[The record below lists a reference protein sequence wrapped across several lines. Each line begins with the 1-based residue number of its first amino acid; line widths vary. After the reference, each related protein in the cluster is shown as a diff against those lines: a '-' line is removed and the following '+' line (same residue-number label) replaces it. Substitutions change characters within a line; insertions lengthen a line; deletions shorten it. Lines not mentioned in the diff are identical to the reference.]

1 MQYKQM
7 VAIHSLYRLVEGCFK
22 SRKFSDTS
30 STVVHLKGKREDC
43 AMGPPAIDARGE
55 IREVARRV
63 ARRGARRVAP
73 RGAPRIAQRGA
84 RRIAQRGAP
93 RIARRV
99 EPRGARGVA
108 REP

>member
-30 STVVHLKGKREDC
+30 SAVVHLKGKREDC

-63 ARRGARRVAP
+63 ARRVAP
-73 RGAPRIAQRGA
+73 RGAP
-84 RRIAQRGAP
+84 RIAQRGAP

>member
-55 IREVARRV
+55 IREVARMGAPRV
-63 ARRGARRVAP
+63 ARM
-73 RGAPRIAQRGA
+73 GAPRVA